1 MTTTN
6 ESLGASAGPR
16 MRLSGP
22 PQLLQM
28 VPYLVGFTPEQ
39 SVVLIGKQAPRGAVI
54 VSARYDI
61 DAPAEAARQWFAAAS
76 NAGADSFLVVL
87 YDDTITGPPLPHRE
101 MLDELVAL
109 GAELKM
115 EMTDALAVNES
126 RWWSYICSSE
136 MCCPSVGT
144 PLVRDGEVAAEAVLN
159 GLVARPS
166 RTSLV
171 LELEPDPSRVAEA
184 EGLFE
189 RLSDDELLARAL
201 RPGVGSVRLR
211 RVTALKRADTIERAC
226 VEEQR
231 VPTPKEVIDLT
242 LPMLDLMVRDCMMGS
257 LPKKGSDTM
266 LAFWRDVCRGSPEA
280 LVAGPATVF
289 ALCAYAAGDGARAN
303 VGIDRAL
310 AARPDYTM
318 ALLLLQAISG
328 GMQPKDLVP
337 DLVMKCEQVRAK
349 VTRRGQRAR
358 RR

>member
-1 MTTTN
+1 
-6 ESLGASAGPR
+6 

-39 SVVLIGKQAPRGAVI
+39 SVVLIGKKAPRGAVI

-61 DAPAEAARQWFAAAS
+61 DAPAEAASQWFAAARK
-76 NAGADSFLVVL
+76 AGADSFLVVL
-87 YDDTITGPPLPHRE
+87 YDDDVVGPPLPHRE

-109 GAELKM
+109 GTENEM
-115 EMTDALAVNES
+115 EMTDALAVNKS
-126 RWWSYICSSE
+126 RWWSYICSNE

-144 PLVRDGEVAAEAVLN
+144 PLVQNGEVAAEAVLN
-159 GLVARPS
+159 GFVTRPS
-166 RTSLV
+166 RSTLV
-171 LELEPDPSRVAEA
+171 DELAPDKQRVAQA

-189 RLSDDELLARAL
+189 SLSDEEMLARAL
-201 RPGVGSVRLR
+201 RPGVGSLRLR
-211 RVTALKRADTIERAC
+211 RVTELKRADGI
-226 VEEQR
+226 QR
-231 VPTPKEVIDLT
+231 ECMKDQRLPTPKEVIDLA
-242 LPMLDLMVRDCMMGS
+242 LPMVDLMIRDCLMGS
-257 LPKKGSDTM
+257 IPAGGSNDV
-266 LAFWRDVCRGSPEA
+266 LAFWRDVCTGCPEV
-280 LVAGPATVF
+280 LVAGPATVY

-310 AARPDYTM
+310 AAHPDYNM

-337 DLVMKCEQVRAK
+337 HLVKECEQVRAK
-349 VTRRGQRAR
+349 VARRGEHAR